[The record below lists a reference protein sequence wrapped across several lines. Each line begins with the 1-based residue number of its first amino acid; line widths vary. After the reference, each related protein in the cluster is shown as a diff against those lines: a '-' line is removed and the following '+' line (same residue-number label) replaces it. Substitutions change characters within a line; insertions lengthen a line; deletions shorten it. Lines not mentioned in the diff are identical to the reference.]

1 MSLFDDIPGYRA
13 ALSAESEQRDA
24 AFVVGSVAIPR
35 RWPDRPF
42 VRYLPRKPIIMEPL
56 TLRRMMILDN
66 VKSPFLCGGDREI
79 RGGDIALFLWVC
91 SPEFCVDKRK
101 RDSFIKSCRR
111 INAKHALVE
120 IWRNVGAAFY
130 DSPARSGSGES
141 VAYWSIGASIVDTL
155 ANEYGWGEDAILDA
169 PLARVLQYFKI
180 VNHRRSAG
188 AGERVPLFNPSDRV
202 RAAWL
207 ESQNSQAEKEAAKH
221 G

>member
-24 AFVVGSVAIPR
+24 AFIVASVAIPR
-35 RWPDRPF
+35 RW
-42 VRYLPRKPIIMEPL
+42 PRKPIIMEPL

-79 RGGDIALFLWVC
+79 TGGDVALFLWVC
-91 SPEFCVDKRK
+91 SPEFCVDRKKRGA
-101 RDSFIKSCRR
+101 FIKSCRT
-111 INAKHALVE
+111 IKAKTALVE
-120 IWRNVGAAFY
+120 IWRNVSAAFY

-141 VAYWSIGASIVDTL
+141 VSYWSIGASIVDTL
-155 ANEYGWGEDAILDA
+155 ANEYGWDEDAILDA

-180 VNHRRSAG
+180 VNHRRSAC
-188 AGERVPLFNPSDRV
+188 AGERTPLFNPSDRV
-202 RAAWL
+202 RAVWL
-207 ESQNSQAEKEAAKH
+207 ESQNAKAEKEAAKN